1 LTREQSLQQDTTYKR
16 PKKYVLSTEP
26 DTNFT
31 YEKYAEFLSKISD
44 TSKYVVLPLNDF
56 RKYINNNK
64 IVIGLRHDVDV
75 DIDLAY
81 KFSETESNLGF
92 RSTYFILH
100 TAPYYLANPNN
111 MAIHSE
117 KIIPV
122 LKTMQNERHFE
133 IGWHNDLVTLQAVYN
148 IDPVS
153 FLHKELAWLRSNG
166 IDVYGT
172 ASHGSNYCYTYKYL
186 NYYFFEEFTYPAVGQ
201 FVNNLTLPLNGKIVP
216 MIKGKLSDF
225 NLEYEAYFINNN
237 KYFSDASI
245 KSGIRWNLGMLDL
258 NELQAGDRVIILIHP
273 VHWHKASINAD
284 IDFFSIKG
292 QLSSTFDTVNSI
304 VTVEM
309 PPGAIT
315 NSLSAEFL
323 LSPGAYAKVSNSL
336 QVSGR
341 TINNFVEPVVY
352 TVYAENRS
360 IRKEWK
366 IKIKL

>member
-1 LTREQSLQQDTTYKR
+1 
-16 PKKYVLSTEP
+16 
-26 DTNFT
+26 
-31 YEKYAEFLSKISD
+31 
-44 TSKYVVLPLNDF
+44 
-56 RKYINNNK
+56 
-64 IVIGLRHDVDV
+64 
-75 DIDLAY
+75 
-81 KFSETESNLGF
+81 
-92 RSTYFILH
+92 
-100 TAPYYLANPNN
+100 
-111 MAIHSE
+111 
-117 KIIPV
+117 
-122 LKTMQNERHFE
+122 
-133 IGWHNDLVTLQAVYN
+133 
-148 IDPVS
+148 
-153 FLHKELAWLRSNG
+153 
-166 IDVYGT
+166 
-172 ASHGSNYCYTYKYL
+172 
-186 NYYFFEEFTYPAVGQ
+186 
-201 FVNNLTLPLNGKIVP
+201 
-216 MIKGKLSDF
+216 
-225 NLEYEAYFINNN
+225 
-237 KYFSDASI
+237 
-245 KSGIRWNLGMLDL
+245 MLDL

-273 VHWHKASINAD
+273 VHWHKASIKAD